1 MPVEFRYTSTFEFI
15 RSQIENH
22 LYQSILNFEKDY
34 NLALNAVTKFNV
46 SIEELCITLE
56 GMYQNFNPNDGV
68 GIKSFPI
75 MTGRYRVFYKIQVQ
89 SGSHGEVIFFDID
102 DNKQS
107 NLDRFPAHTT
117 SFDDDYN

>member
-1 MPVEFRYTSTFEFI
+1 MPVEFRTTSTFEFI

-22 LYQSILNFEKDY
+22 LYQSLLSFEKDH

-56 GMYQNFNPNDGV
+56 GMYQSFNPNDGV
-68 GIKSFPI
+68 GIKSHPI
-75 MTGRYRVFYKIQVQ
+75 MNGRYRVFYKIQVQ
-89 SGSHGEVIFFDID
+89 SESQGDVIFFDID

-107 NLDRFPAHTT
+107 NLDRFPAHIIT
-117 SFDDDYN
+117 FEDD